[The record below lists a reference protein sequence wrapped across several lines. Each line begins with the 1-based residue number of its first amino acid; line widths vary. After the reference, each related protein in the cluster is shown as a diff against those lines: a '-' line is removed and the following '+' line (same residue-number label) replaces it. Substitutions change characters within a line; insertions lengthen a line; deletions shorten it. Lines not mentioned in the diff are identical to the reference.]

1 MTPNRSSVHKAVAEL
16 LQSPSS
22 YRSKAAAL
30 VVLEGM
36 ALLGEGTSAEQ
47 VERHG
52 GSIALADGPLALAD
66 EAELALLDEIL
77 HSELDVQ
84 EATDRRKH
92 RAGHDHQHNHGT
104 APYQDHEHSHKRQPG
119 WIPPSA
125 VYVLEKMA
133 HGYKRLGR
141 EHGAGFY
148 DYPANEPKRLWSGL
162 KVFERGGKAI
172 PGEDVRD
179 RLLYAAAIEGL
190 RRLDDPATLRAE
202 AVALAEVLGPGFP
215 ACDPVAFVQSVGLR
229 EFAERAQQLAARY
242 GDRFVVPTGALE
254 RVAGGRSS

>member
-1 MTPNRSSVHKAVAEL
+1 MGEHAVSVAMAVEAM
-16 LQSPSS
+16 S
-22 YRSKAAAL
+22 
-30 VVLEGM
+30 
-36 ALLGEGTSAEQ
+36 LLGEGVAAGEIEEREPLA
-47 VERHG
+47 VE
-52 GSIALADGPLALAD
+52 GPLALAD
-66 EAELALLDEIL
+66 ILSLTFIDRLFHDEHAHKEGHSHSSPANNL
-77 HSELDVQ
+77 HSDSHAAQTV
-84 EATDRRKH
+84 
-92 RAGHDHQHNHGT
+92 
-104 APYQDHEHSHKRQPG
+104 HSHLEGGKPKDQLRTSRPKAHREHDPKSSS